1 MAKSLRSKWK
11 RKMRAEKRKRYSV
24 KELAKLK
31 EMLAAATSKDDV
43 DMSDMCTVVDAKQVT
58 ERFTETVSPA
68 EGEAAADEASASMDV
83 DKTVRVFNPKTL
95 KDQHGTYPVWMSQ
108 RAIRKLKGQHGRK
121 SQKPGPR
128 KAAKKNK
135 RRKSSR

>member
-1 MAKSLRSKWK
+1 
-11 RKMRAEKRKRYSV
+11 MRAEKRKRYSV

-43 DMSDMCTVVDAKQVT
+43 AMSDMCTVVDAKQVT
-58 ERFTETVSPA
+58 ERLTETVSTA
-68 EGEAAADEASASMDV
+68 ESEAAADEAGASMDV
-83 DKTVRVFNPKTL
+83 DKTVRIFDPKTL

-108 RAIRKLKGQHGRK
+108 RAIRKLKGKHGRK

>member
-1 MAKSLRSKWK
+1 
-11 RKMRAEKRKRYSV
+11 MRAEKRKRYSV

-108 RAIRKLKGQHGRK
+108 RAIRKLKGQNGRK

>member
-1 MAKSLRSKWK
+1 
-11 RKMRAEKRKRYSV
+11 
-24 KELAKLK
+24 
-31 EMLAAATSKDDV
+31 MLAAATSKDDV

>member
-68 EGEAAADEASASMDV
+68 EAAADEASASMDV